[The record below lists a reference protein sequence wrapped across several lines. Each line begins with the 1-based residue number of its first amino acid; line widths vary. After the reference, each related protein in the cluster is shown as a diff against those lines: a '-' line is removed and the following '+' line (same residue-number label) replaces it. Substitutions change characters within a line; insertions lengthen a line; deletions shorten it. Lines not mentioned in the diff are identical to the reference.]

1 MGSSGA
7 GAFVGIDEIDA
18 GSSILARV
26 GQALIDLL
34 RAVNSMITSHA
45 LQGGK
50 RGAVRDVHP
59 VATRCLGHTNGC
71 SVPAPG
77 ATTTPRKGPTQP
89 SLPSPCPTAPQ
100 EDSTHLAGV
109 ASQVIRAG
117 GSVLAGVWG
126 ALVHLLLAVAAGVA
140 GLAAAEVSVAG
151 VHAEPRVPAEVCDV
165 DTCRGE
171 HRETRGPQ

>member
-18 GSSILARV
+18 GSSVLARV

-45 LQGGK
+45 LRGGK

-59 VATRCLGHTNGC
+59 IATQIHKQLLYSCPWSYHN
-71 SVPAPG
+71 PQ
-77 ATTTPRKGPTQP
+77 KGPNAALIALT
-89 SLPSPCPTAPQ
+89 LPHGPTAPR

-109 ASQVIRAG
+109 TSQVIRAG

-140 GLAAAEVSVAG
+140 SLAAAEVSVAG

-165 DTCRGE
+165 DTCRRE